1 MHWKEGCFEKRPPTA
16 SSPLRPGCRRAAEG
30 AHGPPGAQGPRRS
43 DLPDRER
50 GSRLRLPNPRPG
62 AQAKRS
68 GRTGPDT
75 GRRLA
80 ASRALRGPCTPTQ
93 ASVAAIV
100 CGEPGSQGPAHI
112 WAWTLPRL
120 ARWPLREARPHCG
133 AVNPRGVRF
142 RRWPTSDPPQ
152 RAPGASL
159 PLHTCAQRRCWLPC
173 GAEPGWGP
181 EAQSLRHQVP
191 TL

>member
-62 AQAKRS
+62 ARAKRS

-80 ASRALRGPCTPTQ
+80 ASRALRGALHAHPGQ
-93 ASVAAIV
+93 RGRDRLWGA
-100 CGEPGSQGPAHI
+100 GEPGPSSHLGLDFAPPGSVATAGGQA
-112 WAWTLPRL
+112 
-120 ARWPLREARPHCG
+120 PLRSCKPERCSLSPVAHLRPSAARSRGLPAPPHL
-133 AVNPRGVRF
+133 R
-142 RRWPTSDPPQ
+142 
-152 RAPGASL
+152 
-159 PLHTCAQRRCWLPC
+159 
-173 GAEPGWGP
+173 P
-181 EAQSLRHQVP
+181 EEVLAALRS
-191 TL
+191 